1 MPIQRDTGITE
12 LLRLQ
17 FFGRVEDSEHAT
29 WAQTRRLSLERNLP
43 HSHQAPAQIAR
54 TIGFHA
60 FARDR
65 QTMACGMNA
74 PLRRLKQCLGNRK
87 RIRPARGLAAIVDQR
102 GEGYRLPLPQTE
114 YPTQKFSNEL
124 DGRVAIVVKDKLN
137 RLGENVVHERP
148 PYLYATTV

>member
-1 MPIQRDTGITE
+1 LVFTP
-12 LLRLQ
+12 
-17 FFGRVEDSEHAT
+17 
-29 WAQTRRLSLERNLP
+29 SLY
-43 HSHQAPAQIAR
+43 
-54 TIGFHA
+54 
-60 FARDR
+60 R

-137 RLGENVVHERP
+137 RLGENVMHERP
-148 PYLYATTV
+148 PYLCNHSLKEQRENSTERDGRQAHCVGP